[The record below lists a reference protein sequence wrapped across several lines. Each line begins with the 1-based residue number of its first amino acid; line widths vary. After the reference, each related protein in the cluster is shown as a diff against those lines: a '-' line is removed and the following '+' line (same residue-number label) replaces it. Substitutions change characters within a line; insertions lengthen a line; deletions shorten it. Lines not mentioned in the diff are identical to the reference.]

1 MYGLTKNATLEEK
14 NATLEEENATINNQN
29 LGTNSGLNSGLNS
42 GINKEKMKSN
52 LKIKLNERYKTL
64 NETQIDIIV
73 IINEN
78 NYITQDEIAIKL
90 NKTQSTIY
98 KSIKKLKDMG
108 IIQRIGAKKSGY
120 WKINI

>member
-1 MYGLTKNATLEEK
+1 MYGLTKNATLEEE
-14 NATLEEENATINNQN
+14 NATLEENSTINNQN
-29 LGTNSGLNSGLNS
+29 LGINS

-90 NKTQSTIY
+90 NKTQNTIY
-98 KSIKKLKDMG
+98 RCVKKLKDMG
-108 IIQRIGAKKSGY
+108 IILRIGAKKSGY